1 MGFCAA
7 IGLWAF
13 EFGKDIA
20 GLERGSKEEL
30 VRLRSEMVDIQAEL
44 QKTRD
49 ERDQAQSIANT
60 AGTLV
65 IAEKASHEKLLAQVK
80 QTEAENRSLKDDL
93 GFFEKL
99 IPATVADGVSIRGL
113 QAELQGENSLKW
125 QVLIIQANKNAMEF
139 NGKLEVSFTGL
150 QNGKVWAGALPSGPQ
165 PIKVKQYGRLEGL
178 IELPQQVVV
187 KSVTAKVIDGT
198 TVKATQIIKL

>member
-1 MGFCAA
+1 
-7 IGLWAF
+7 
-13 EFGKDIA
+13 
-20 GLERGSKEEL
+20 LERGSKEEL
-30 VRLRSEMVDIQAEL
+30 VRLRTEMADLQAEL

-113 QAELQGENSLKW
+113 QAELLGENSLKW
-125 QVLIIQANKNAMEF
+125 QVLIIQANKNALEF
-139 NGKLEVSFTGL
+139 NGKLEVSFAGL
-150 QNGKVWAGALPSGPQ
+150 QNGKAWSGALPSGAQ

-178 IELPQQVVV
+178 FELPPQVVV
-187 KSVTAKVIDGT
+187 KSVTAKVLDGA
-198 TVKATQIIKL
+198 TVKATQVIKL